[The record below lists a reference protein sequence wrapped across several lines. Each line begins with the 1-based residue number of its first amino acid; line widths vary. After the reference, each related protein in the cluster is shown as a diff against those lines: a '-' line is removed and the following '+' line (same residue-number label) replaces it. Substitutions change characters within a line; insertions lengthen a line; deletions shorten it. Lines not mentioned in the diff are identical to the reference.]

1 MYLDNTPV
9 QKQSRPFVYIQY
21 PHDSKSKSTNADR
34 HQQEVD
40 KKESIGISTFNN
52 NFQFETNQ
60 EIEQQYHRKTD
71 EQPKKKKRQHAGY
84 ACDKCRERRVGCDRG
99 KPICGQCKD
108 RYHCQ
113 YSNHALKLDNVSMRQ
128 RLDDLENQVSWLTS
142 FVTNLERDYRTTVPQ
157 LQTQAHIET
166 LVTPSASNE
175 LSLTTVDH
183 KQEMEGPSVY
193 EWAIQTGW
201 PVIENANGMKTIL
214 TKITSFQD
222 LNKALRTTVET
233 IYNLKGNPVYHQPS
247 SDPYQLN
254 IPSPNIIK
262 LNLDQADMS
271 KKRLSLVENNS
282 NSGKEHSFT
291 LFESLNRYTRS
302 TGLKTP
308 LESAGTND
316 ERYLETDVMTRLI
329 YQHHKC
335 GFPILVS
342 PSRFEDLYRQ
352 GQLKP
357 LVLSSVFSHSVPHAC
372 IYHPNLAQIQNFRE
386 LGNRFYNHS
395 HDLLGIDE
403 PASLSNIHQRTLL
416 ITYDLDLGR
425 VKRAF
430 VQIGIAIRMCFML
443 DLHRPEGYTACESAH
458 KREQAKRIFWTVWF
472 YDSMV
477 PHLFHDQFSAIKLNQ
492 ITIELPTPLPSFS
505 QFEIDQTNFAVGLIK
520 IRKIA
525 AAISEESSRLKP
537 RSLVDE
543 FKGKLWQLYQKLPK
557 ASQFGCI
564 HQISFLNGASI
575 WVRRT
580 YFCVLLD
587 YCQCWISIY
596 RGLLPAAAHSIDQ
609 PLTESEEEAILHTS
623 QAATAIVQLFEA
635 WFRCSRQSEEG
646 FDCFFRP
653 YLYHFMSAKHIFS
666 SNVSQYGR
674 SSALVYLSRAYLV
687 LMLRLYQ
694 ATPTRNSFEE
704 SHLEKS
710 FMSFLET
717 YQIGENEIAYQSL
730 INEALS
736 DSSNADSGWSIFSIQ
751 SNCSSEE
758 MLGDDD
764 YLAASPIPNDFA
776 SGSSHSS
783 CMNE

>member
-1 MYLDNTPV
+1 
-9 QKQSRPFVYIQY
+9 
-21 PHDSKSKSTNADR
+21 
-34 HQQEVD
+34 
-40 KKESIGISTFNN
+40 
-52 NFQFETNQ
+52 
-60 EIEQQYHRKTD
+60 
-71 EQPKKKKRQHAGY
+71 
-84 ACDKCRERRVGCDRG
+84 
-99 KPICGQCKD
+99 
-108 RYHCQ
+108 
-113 YSNHALKLDNVSMRQ
+113 MRQ
-128 RLDDLENQVSWLTS
+128 RLDELENQVSWLTS

-166 LVTPSASNE
+166 FVTPSASNE

-233 IYNLKGNPVYHQPS
+233 IYNLKGNPVYHQPHQFNM
-247 SDPYQLN
+247 P
-254 IPSPNIIK
+254 
-262 LNLDQADMS
+262 M
-271 KKRLSLVENNS
+271 ENNS

-302 TGLKTP
+302 TGLKNP

-443 DLHRPEGYTACESAH
+443 NLHRPEGYTACESAH
-458 KREQAKRIFWTVWF
+458 KREQAKRIFWTV
-472 YDSMV
+472 

-492 ITIELPTPLPSFS
+492 ISIELPTPLPSFS
-505 QFEIDQTNFAVGLIK
+505 QFEIDQTNFAVSLIE

-537 RSLVDE
+537 RFLVDE
-543 FKGKLWQLYQKLPK
+543 FKGKLWQFYQKLPK

-609 PLTESEEEAILHTS
+609 LLTESEEEAILHTS
-623 QAATAIVQLFEA
+623 QAATAIIQLFEA

-666 SNVSQYGR
+666 VSHH
-674 SSALVYLSRAYLV
+674 SFFFLLLNLFFFS
-687 LMLRLYQ
+687 
-694 ATPTRNSFEE
+694 PTF
-704 SHLEKS
+704 
-710 FMSFLET
+710 
-717 YQIGENEIAYQSL
+717 
-730 INEALS
+730 
-736 DSSNADSGWSIFSIQ
+736 
-751 SNCSSEE
+751 
-758 MLGDDD
+758 
-764 YLAASPIPNDFA
+764 
-776 SGSSHSS
+776 HST
-783 CMNE
+783 EDLQR